1 MSDSR
6 LNLLAAVLFFVAGA
20 APDRAV
26 AEGVVAKDALFG
38 LVVGTNRSDSLEVPP
53 LKYADD
59 DAVENAALLTQ
70 LGARVAL
77 LTKLDSATKKLYGDV
92 SATPPTKKSIQEA
105 MRVLN
110 SAMDKA
116 RAQGL
121 RPVLYLLF
129 SGHGDVENNEGYLV
143 IEDGRLV
150 QSELIDLIRSSK
162 AAINHLVIDACK
174 SFFMVYGR
182 GTGGRRAPIRSPL
195 GVKADG
201 LPSNTG
207 VMLSTSSA
215 ADSHEW
221 EAYQGGVFSHELRSG
236 LRGAADLDL
245 NGVVTYEEAAAFIW
259 TANSDIRNERF
270 RPDFFSRPP
279 SGQAS
284 DKAILARVDRATGD
298 RLLIGPEEH
307 ARFYV
312 EDGLGRRLADLHPAT
327 SQRTVLL
334 LVNERPLFIR
344 QSESSE
350 EMEIPAGESVSLA
363 ALTPR
368 PSSTLR
374 RGAEHN
380 AFRHLFA
387 RAFDKNALDNYR
399 KRPLEELSDDAPS
412 DDLSWL
418 RYSFGIASLGVA
430 VAGGVM
436 TGLAVREHDLVKE
449 KTSMLGRKQANDRI
463 DVYNAVAVTCY
474 VLSGAMAAT
483 FLAWTLWP
491 SEKVNIKILPSVGPS
506 LALTGEFR

>member
-1 MSDSR
+1 MK
-6 LNLLAAVLFFVAGA
+6 NAHIGLLAAVLFIV
-20 APDRAV
+20 
-26 AEGVVAKDALFG
+26 VVASPKRAIAERVAVKDALFG
-38 LVVGTNRSDSLEVPP
+38 LVVGTNRSDAKELPP

-92 SATPPTKKSIQEA
+92 SATSPTKKSIREA
-105 MRVLN
+105 MRLLN
-110 SAMDKA
+110 AAMDKA

-143 IEDGRLV
+143 VEDGKLV
-150 QSELIDLIRSSK
+150 QSEFIELVRSSR
-162 AAINHLVIDACK
+162 AAVNHLVIDACK
-174 SFFMVYGR
+174 SYFMVYGR
-182 GTGGRRAPIRSPL
+182 GIGGRRAPIRSPL
-195 GVKADG
+195 EVKSAG
-201 LPSNTG
+201 LPNNTG

-221 EAYQGGVFSHELRSG
+221 EAYQGGIFSHELRSG
-236 LRGAADLDL
+236 LRGAADLDT

-284 DKAILARVDRATGD
+284 DKAILARVNRGKGD
-298 RLLIGPEEH
+298 RLVIGPEKH
-307 ARFYV
+307 AHFFV
-312 EDGLGRRLADLHPAT
+312 EDGLGRRLADLHPAA
-327 SQRTVLL
+327 SQRTELL
-334 LVNERPLFIR
+334 LVNERPLFVR
-344 QSESSE
+344 QSGSNE
-350 EMEIPAGESVSLA
+350 EMEIPVGDRVLLASLTA
-363 ALTPR
+363 N

-387 RAFDKNALDNYR
+387 RPFDENALDRYR
-399 KRPLEELSDDAPS
+399 KRPPEDLSDETPS
-412 DDLSWL
+412 EDLSWL

-436 TGLAVREHDLVKE
+436 TALAVRERDRVDE
-449 KTSMLGRKQANDRI
+449 KTSMVERDRFNDRI
-463 DVYNAVAVTCY
+463 DVYNSVAVTCY
-474 VLSGAMAAT
+474 ILSGAMAAT
-483 FLAWTLWP
+483 YLVWTLWP

-506 LALTGEFR
+506 LSLRGEFH

>member
-1 MSDSR
+1 MSNSR
-6 LNLLAAVLFFVAGA
+6 IGFLSAVLFVAVGA
-20 APDRAV
+20 LPRLAV
-26 AEGVVAKDALFG
+26 AENIVAKDALFG
-38 LVVGTNRSDSLEVPP
+38 LVVGTNRSDGPELPP

-77 LTKLDSATKKLYGDV
+77 LTKLDSATQKLYGDV
-92 SATPPTKKSIQEA
+92 SATPPTKESIREA

-121 RPVLYLLF
+121 KPVLYLLF
-129 SGHGDVENNEGYLV
+129 SGHGDVVNNEGYLV
-143 IEDGRLV
+143 IEDGRLE
-150 QSELIDLIRSSK
+150 QSEFIELVRSSK

-174 SFFMVYGR
+174 SYFMVYGR
-182 GTGGRRAPIRSPL
+182 GIGGRRAPIRSTL
-195 GVKADG
+195 DAKTAG
-201 LPSNTG
+201 LPNNTG

-221 EAYQGGVFSHELRSG
+221 EAYQGGIFSHELRSG
-236 LRGAADLDL
+236 LRGAADLDA

-284 DKAILARVDRATGD
+284 DKAILARVDRARGD
-298 RLLIGPEEH
+298 RLLIVPEEH
-307 ARFYV
+307 AHFYI
-312 EDGLGRRLADLHPAT
+312 EDGLGRRLADLHPAV

-334 LVNERPLFIR
+334 LTDERPLFVR
-344 QSESSE
+344 RPRSSE
-350 EMEIPAGESVSLA
+350 EMEIPAGDRILLS
-363 ALTPR
+363 ALTTR
-368 PSSTLR
+368 PSGTLK

-380 AFRHLFA
+380 AFRNLFA
-387 RAFDKNALDNYR
+387 RPFDKNALDSYR
-399 KRPLEELSDDAPS
+399 KRPPEELTDDARSDDY
-412 DDLSWL
+412 SWL
-418 RYSFGIASLGVA
+418 RYSFGIASLSVA

-436 TGLAVREHDLVKE
+436 TALAVREHDLVNDE
-449 KTSMLGRKQANDRI
+449 TSMIDRKHSNDRI
-463 DVYNAVAVTCY
+463 DVYNSVAVTCY

-491 SEKVNIKILPSVGPS
+491 SEKANIKILPSVGPS
-506 LALTGEFR
+506 LALRGEFH